1 MAKRGKRYIESKA
14 SYDSTKEYELNEAL
28 EIVEKTAKAKF
39 DETVEIH
46 FNLGVD
52 SRHADQQVR
61 GTVILPHGTGKVQ
74 RVLAFVKDD
83 RIDEALAAGADFAG
97 NEEYAEKIQKEGW
110 LDFDVVIATP
120 DMMATVGRLGRVLGP
135 QGLMPNPKTGT
146 VTNDV
151 KQAIED
157 IKAGKV
163 EYRTDKANLIHVPAG
178 KVSFGASK
186 LAENIKALIAEVVKA
201 KPAAAKGKYIKSITV
216 ASTMGPGVKLQA
228 SRASEL
234 VETK

>member
-1 MAKRGKRYIESKA
+1 MAKRGKKYIESKA
-14 SYDSTKEYELNEAL
+14 LYDSTKEYELNEAL

-39 DETVEIH
+39 DETVELH
-46 FNLGVD
+46 FSLGVD

-74 RVLAFVKDD
+74 KVLAFVKDD
-83 RIDEALAAGADFAG
+83 RIDEVLAAGADYAG
-97 NEEYAEKIQKEGW
+97 NEEYAEKIQKDGW

-151 KQAIED
+151 KQAVED

-178 KVSFGASK
+178 KVSFGANK
-186 LAENIKALIAEVVKA
+186 LAENIKALITEVVKA
-201 KPAAAKGKYIKSITV
+201 RPAAAKGKYIKSITV

>member
-1 MAKRGKRYIESKA
+1 MAKRGKKYIESKA

-28 EIVEKTAKAKF
+28 EIVERNAKAKF

-83 RIDEALAAGADFAG
+83 RIDEALAAGADYAG
-97 NEEYAEKIQKEGW
+97 NEEYAEKIQKDGW

-163 EYRTDKANLIHVPAG
+163 EYRTDKANLVHVPAG
-178 KVSFGASK
+178 KVSFGVEK
-186 LAENIKALIAEVVKA
+186 LSENIKALVGEVVKA

-228 SRASEL
+228 GRASEL

>member
-1 MAKRGKRYIESKA
+1 MAKRGKKYLESKA

-28 EIVEKTAKAKF
+28 EIVEKSAKAKF
-39 DETVEIH
+39 DETVELH
-46 FNLGVD
+46 FSLGVD

-83 RIDEALAAGADFAG
+83 RIDEALAAGADYAG
-97 NEEYAEKIQKEGW
+97 NEEYAEKIQKDGW

-178 KVSFGASK
+178 KVSFGAEK
-186 LAENIKALIAEVVKA
+186 LADNIKALVSEVVKA

-228 SRASEL
+228 GRASEL
-234 VETK
+234 VEK

>member
-1 MAKRGKRYIESKA
+1 MAKRGKKYLESKA

-39 DETVEIH
+39 DETVELH
-46 FNLGVD
+46 FSLGVD

-83 RIDEALAAGADFAG
+83 RIDEALEAGADFAG
-97 NEEYAEKIQKEGW
+97 NEEYAEKIQKDGW

-151 KQAIED
+151 KQAVED

-178 KVSFGASK
+178 KVSFGANK
-186 LAENIKALIAEVVKA
+186 LAENIKALITEVVKA
-201 KPAAAKGKYIKSITV
+201 RPAAAKGKYIKSITV

>member
-1 MAKRGKRYIESKA
+1 MAKRGKKYIESKA

-46 FNLGVD
+46 FSLGVD

-74 RVLAFVKDD
+74 RVLAFVKED

-146 VTNDV
+146 VTNDI

-178 KVSFGASK
+178 KVSFGAEK
-186 LAENIKALIAEVVKA
+186 LAENIRALITEVVKA
-201 KPAAAKGKYIKSITV
+201 RPAAAKGKYIKSITV

>member
-1 MAKRGKRYIESKA
+1 MAKRGKKYLESKA

-28 EIVEKTAKAKF
+28 EIVEKNAKAKF
-39 DETVEIH
+39 DETVELH

-97 NEEYAEKIQKEGW
+97 NEEYAEKIQKDGW

-178 KVSFGASK
+178 KVSFGVEK
-186 LAENIKALIAEVVKA
+186 LSDNIKALVGEVVKA
-201 KPAAAKGKYIKSITV
+201 KPAAAKGKYIRSITV

-228 SRASEL
+228 GRASEL

>member
-1 MAKRGKRYIESKA
+1 MAKRGKKYIESKA
-14 SYDSTKEYELNEAL
+14 SYDSAKEYELKEAL
-28 EIVEKTAKAKF
+28 SIVESSAKAKF
-39 DETVEIH
+39 DETIELH

-83 RIDEALAAGADFAG
+83 RIDEALEAGADFAG
-97 NEEYAEKIQKEGW
+97 NDEYAEKIQKDGW

-178 KVSFGASK
+178 KVSFGSDK
-186 LAENIKALIAEVVKA
+186 LADNIKTLVAEVVKA
-201 KPAAAKGKYIKSITV
+201 RPAAAKGKYIKSITV

-228 SRASEL
+228 GKASEL
-234 VETK
+234 VEKK

>member
-1 MAKRGKRYIESKA
+1 MAKRGKRYIEAKKSF
-14 SYDSTKEYELNEAL
+14 DSAKEYTLDEAL
-28 EIVEKTAKAKF
+28 DIIEKTASAKF
-39 DETVEIH
+39 DETVELH
-46 FNLGVD
+46 FKLGVD

-83 RIDEALAAGADFAG
+83 RIDEALSAGADFAG
-97 NEEYAEKIQKEGW
+97 NEEYAEKIQKDGW

-151 KQAIED
+151 AQAIAD

-163 EYRTDKANLIHVPAG
+163 EYRTDKANLIHVPTG
-178 KVSFGASK
+178 KVSFGAEK
-186 LAENIKALIAEVVKA
+186 LTENIRALITEVVKA
-201 KPAAAKGKYIKSITV
+201 KPAAAKGKYIRSITV
-216 ASTMGPGVKLQA
+216 SSTMGPGVKLNPA
-228 SRASEL
+228 KAAEL
-234 VETK
+234 AEK

>member
-1 MAKRGKRYIESKA
+1 MAKRGKKYLESKA

-39 DETVEIH
+39 DETVELH
-46 FNLGVD
+46 FSLGVD

-83 RIDEALAAGADFAG
+83 RIDEALEAGADFAG
-97 NEEYAEKIQKEGW
+97 NEEYAEKIQKDGW
-110 LDFDVVIATP
+110 LYFDVVIATP

-178 KVSFGASK
+178 KVSFGAEK
-186 LAENIKALIAEVVKA
+186 LADNIKTLVAEVVKA
-201 KPAAAKGKYIKSITV
+201 RPAAAKGKYIKSITV

-228 SRASEL
+228 GKASEL
-234 VETK
+234 VEK

>member
-1 MAKRGKRYIESKA
+1 MAKRGKKYLESKA

-28 EIVEKTAKAKF
+28 EIVEKNAKAKF
-39 DETVEIH
+39 DETVELH

-97 NEEYAEKIQKEGW
+97 NEEYAEKIQKDGW

-178 KVSFGASK
+178 KVSFGVEK
-186 LAENIKALIAEVVKA
+186 LSDNIKALVGEVVKA

-228 SRASEL
+228 GRASEL
-234 VETK
+234 VEK

>member
-1 MAKRGKRYIESKA
+1 MAKRGKKYIESKA
-14 SYDSTKEYELNEAL
+14 LYDSTKEYELNEAL

-39 DETVEIH
+39 DETVELH
-46 FNLGVD
+46 FSLGVD

-74 RVLAFVKDD
+74 KVLAFVKDD
-83 RIDEALAAGADFAG
+83 RIDEALAAGADYAG
-97 NEEYAEKIQKEGW
+97 NEEYAEKIQKDGW

-151 KQAIED
+151 KQAVED

-178 KVSFGASK
+178 KVSFGANK
-186 LAENIKALIAEVVKA
+186 LAENIKALITEVVKA
-201 KPAAAKGKYIKSITV
+201 RPAAAKGKYIKSITV

>member
-1 MAKRGKRYIESKA
+1 MAKRGKKYLESKA
-14 SYDSTKEYELNEAL
+14 FYDSTQEYELNEAL
-28 EIVEKTAKAKF
+28 EIVEKTAKANF
-39 DETVEIH
+39 DETVELH

-83 RIDEALAAGADFAG
+83 RIDEALAAGADYAG
-97 NEEYAEKIQKEGW
+97 NTEYEEKIQKDGW

-120 DMMATVGRLGRVLGP
+120 DMMATVGKLGRVLGP

-146 VTNDV
+146 VTPDI
-151 KQAIED
+151 KKAIED

-163 EYRTDKANLIHVPAG
+163 EYRTDKANLIHVPTG
-178 KVSFGASK
+178 KVSFGKEK
-186 LAENIKALIAEVVKA
+186 LADNIKTLISAVVKA

-216 ASTMGPGVKLQA
+216 SSTMGPGVKLQA

-234 VETK
+234 VEK